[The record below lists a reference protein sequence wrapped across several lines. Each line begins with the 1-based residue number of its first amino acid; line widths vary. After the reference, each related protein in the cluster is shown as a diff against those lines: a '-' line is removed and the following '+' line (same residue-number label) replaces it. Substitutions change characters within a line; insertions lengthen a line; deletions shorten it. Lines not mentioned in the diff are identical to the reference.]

1 MTGFASARGFTRSAA
16 LILCIGSFLSVR
28 SAHAFAPE
36 AAAAIARQAAGVL
49 PPAARWGAGGADAA
63 SAAVLRRLENEA
75 LDPEATVD
83 AHCFDADHWTST
95 DAPAG
100 APASLA
106 AAREALR
113 QAFLARD
120 PQAVTA
126 AIADL
131 CVSAA
136 DLADPFQVTSP
147 DRDEVPGARAQF
159 SDLFETADLAG
170 LSSPATSTAGDPLSA
185 GITLALQSAAS
196 RHAIE
201 DAARNRDD
209 ATVAVVRRG
218 RLEAALS
225 VAQAITLEAWHA
237 AGEPALDGG
246 STPLLRAWP
255 NPARGPVTLAFTL
268 PASGRV
274 RVELLDVAGR
284 RCWVRDLDL
293 AAGPQQ
299 LQLPGAA
306 TAALAP
312 GVYLARIAAPRAML
326 TGRVIRGVN

>member
-1 MTGFASARGFTRSAA
+1 M
-16 LILCIGSFLSVR
+16 SVR

-36 AAAAIARQAAGVL
+36 AAAVIARQAAGAL
-49 PPAARWGAGGADAA
+49 PPAARWGAGFGEAA
-63 SAAVLRRLENEA
+63 SAAVTRRLENEA

-83 AHCFDADHWTST
+83 AHRFDAGSWAGTG
-95 DAPAG
+95 DAEG

-106 AAREALR
+106 TAREALR
-113 QAFLARD
+113 RAFVSRD

-136 DLADPFQVTSP
+136 DLADPFQVTP
-147 DRDEVPGARAQF
+147 PADEVAGARAQF
-159 SDLFETADLAG
+159 SDLLETSDLDG
-170 LSSPATSTAGDPLSA
+170 LSITTTSIAGDPMSA
-185 GITLALQSAAS
+185 GITLALESAAS
-196 RHAIE
+196 RQAIE

-225 VAQAITLEAWHA
+225 VAQAMILEAWRD

-268 PASGRV
+268 PAGGRV

-284 RCWVRDLDL
+284 RRWVRDLDL

-312 GVYLARIAAPRAML
+312 GVYLARVAAPQATI
-326 TGRVIRGVN
+326 TGRLIRGVE